1 MLQRE
6 EGDGKMRR
14 TRRRFLSLGM
24 AVSMLLTYP
33 TVPFTAYASTYQ
45 GLETKQKPTD
55 ADSMGDSGG
64 GYCLMSRHHLQL
76 LEVRQQ

>member
-1 MLQRE
+1 MQRE

-33 TVPFTAYASTYQ
+33 AVPFTVYASAYQ
-45 GLETKQKPTD
+45 GLEMKQKSMD
-55 ADSMGDSGG
+55 ADSMGESG
-64 GYCLMSRHHLQL
+64 GYCRMSRHHLQP
-76 LEVRQQ
+76 LEVQQR